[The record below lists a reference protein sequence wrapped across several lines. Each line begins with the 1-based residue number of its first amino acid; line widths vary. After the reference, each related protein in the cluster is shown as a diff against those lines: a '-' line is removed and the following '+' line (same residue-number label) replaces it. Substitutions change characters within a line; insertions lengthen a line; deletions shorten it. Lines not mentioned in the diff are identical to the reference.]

1 MLILKHVDF
10 LSVDAMERLPEQVSK
25 SDASSFEFGPL
36 DECLIRITKE
46 MNVRDTCAT
55 FCLPT
60 AYLFKV
66 TPRMRRRVVQ
76 VSLFQDAHT
85 CGCHQ
90 DGERHCFTNKFQM
103 VVIVWISKAQRRTS
117 GHVLN
122 EFKGLNGS

>member
-25 SDASSFEFGPL
+25 SDASSFEFGSL

-76 VSLFQDAHT
+76 VMLVRKNVRPNEKHT
-85 CGCHQ
+85 LLSVG
-90 DGERHCFTNKFQM
+90 FPK
-103 VVIVWISKAQRRTS
+103 VS
-117 GHVLN
+117 GVY
-122 EFKGLNGS
+122 

>member
-1 MLILKHVDF
+1 MVADEMDDWPSSSCCVRQLGDGLSNGSDSDTFAADETTML
-10 LSVDAMERLPEQVSK
+10 PNNT
-25 SDASSFEFGPL
+25 
-36 DECLIRITKE
+36 TKE
-46 MNVRDTCAT
+46 HLET
-55 FCLPT
+55 
-60 AYLFKV
+60 
-66 TPRMRRRVVQ
+66 
-76 VSLFQDAHT
+76 HT